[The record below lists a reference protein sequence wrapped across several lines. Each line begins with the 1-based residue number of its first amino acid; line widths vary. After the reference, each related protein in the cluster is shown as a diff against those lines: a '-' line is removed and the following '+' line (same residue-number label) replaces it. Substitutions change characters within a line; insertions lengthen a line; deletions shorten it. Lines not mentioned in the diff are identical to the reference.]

1 YRVAEH
7 WSFLR
12 REVATPHGLS
22 GKFIQVRVIGS
33 GEGVVR
39 FFETT
44 SPLPPFPDYLRWGYG
59 RGMVRGFHSNMY
71 GVPLV
76 GEKYLRLPG
85 LEIHTVPAQMLPAI
99 PAAKTGTAD
108 SMRTI
113 TIAWWIVVI
122 GCAILPLMW
131 AWGATMW

>member
-1 YRVAEH
+1 LH
-7 WSFLR
+7 
-12 REVATPHGLS
+12 
-22 GKFIQVRVIGS
+22 
-33 GEGVVR
+33 
-39 FFETT
+39 
-44 SPLPPFPDYLRWGYG
+44 WGYG

-71 GVPLV
+71 GVSLI

-99 PAAKTGTAD
+99 PVAKTDIAD
-108 SMRTI
+108 GMRTI

-131 AWGATMW
+131 GWGAMKWWLRTRQVKLQSGKICKVCGYDLQATAGRCPECGSVPDAELLKM